1 MAALSGLRVLVLE
14 DDYFTASD
22 LSEALRAAGAEVVGP
37 ARNTAEA
44 GRLLDARQRLDAAT
58 LDINV
63 DGAPDFQIAER
74 LKQAGVPFVFT
85 TGYDR
90 GVIPEGFSECA
101 RVEKPYSTLEV
112 VAALT
117 HLSHRA
123 A

>member
-44 GRLLDARQRLDAAT
+44 SRLLDARQRLYAAT

-63 DGAPDFQIAER
+63 DGAPDFRIAER
-74 LKQAGVPFVFT
+74 LKKSGVPFVFT

-90 GVIPEGFSECA
+90 GVIPESFSGFS
-101 RVEKPYSTLEV
+101 RVEKPYSTAEV
-112 VAALT
+112 VAALRR
-117 HLSHRA
+117 LSHA